1 MGTLL
6 FNSVQKFGEM
16 KGANFEIIFDGLC
29 FCVHRLIAV
38 ICLLTQL
45 VGLIMVWLVRAS
57 PFNRVCLKIASGRSI
72 TSFSSELMLADVDV
86 C

>member
-1 MGTLL
+1 MLL
-6 FNSVQKFGEM
+6 CPST
-16 KGANFEIIFDGLC
+16 
-29 FCVHRLIAV
+29 LIAV

-45 VGLIMVWLVRAS
+45 VGLIMVWSVRAS

-72 TSFSSELMLADVDV
+72 TSFSSELMLADVGV